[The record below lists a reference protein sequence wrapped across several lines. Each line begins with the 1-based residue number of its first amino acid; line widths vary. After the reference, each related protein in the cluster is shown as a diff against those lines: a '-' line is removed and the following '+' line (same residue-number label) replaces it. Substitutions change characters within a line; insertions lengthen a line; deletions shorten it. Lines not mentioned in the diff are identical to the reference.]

1 MDESRH
7 RRSGEGI
14 PEAGETVAAAGVAAR
29 HASYRKMY
37 ERTSALAKI
46 GVWECDL
53 ATEELTWTD
62 AVYDLFDLPR
72 QSVVSRNAT
81 LACYDPD
88 SRRKMELLR
97 AHAIATGTSFSVD
110 VAVRTALGNRRWIRL
125 TGDVEQE
132 GGRSVRIFGTKQD
145 ITLEKN
151 AQLEVQALQN
161 ELIHLSRAGA
171 MNAMGSTLA
180 HELNQPLA
188 AIAGYA
194 ATMRRMM
201 ASEAVDRDMAQR
213 VMEGIE
219 ECALRAGDII
229 RSVRQMTSRGI
240 IERRPFDLETIVR
253 EACAIALSG
262 ASGDVAVSY
271 DFGEAVGIVG
281 DPVAIQQVVINL
293 VRNACEA
300 LALVDRRAIEISAS
314 CADGIAEVMVSDT
327 GPGIAGEIEATL
339 FESFVS
345 TKPDGMGVGLS
356 ISRTI
361 VEAHGGKIGARKR
374 PEGGVSFWFT
384 LPAPPPPTP
393 QS

>member
-1 MDESRH
+1 
-7 RRSGEGI
+7 
-14 PEAGETVAAAGVAAR
+14 
-29 HASYRKMY
+29 MY

-62 AVYDLFDLPR
+62 AVYDLFELPR
-72 QSVVSRNAT
+72 QSPVSRGAI
-81 LACYDPD
+81 LACYEPE
-88 SRRKMELLR
+88 SRRKMERLR
-97 AHAIATGTSFSVD
+97 AQAIASGTSFSVD
-110 VAVRTALGNRRWIRL
+110 VAIRTALGNRRWIRL

-145 ITLEKN
+145 ITLEKM

-194 ATMRRMM
+194 AILRRVIS
-201 ASEAVDRDMAQR
+201 ADEIDRDMAQG
-213 VMEGIE
+213 VMDGIE

-229 RSVRQMTSRGI
+229 RSVRRMTGDGE

-253 EACAIALSG
+253 EACALALSG
-262 ASGDVAVSY
+262 APADVAVTY
-271 DFGEAVGIVG
+271 DFGEPVQIVG

-300 LALVDRRAIEISAS
+300 VALVDRRTVHISAS
-314 CADGIAEVMVSDT
+314 GAEGVAEVAIADT
-327 GPGIAGEIEATL
+327 GPGIADAIERSL

-345 TKPDGMGVGLS
+345 TKADGMGVGLA

-361 VEAHGGKIGARKR
+361 VEAHGGKISAANRPQGGACFR
-374 PEGGVSFWFT
+374 FT
-384 LPAPPPPTP
+384 LPMSAA
-393 QS
+393 SAG